1 MHDLQFAVFFCD
13 WESEKLRDSVLENER
28 FAVGMFLPQLL
39 IFSSE
44 QVFLP
49 DHFKSR
55 WTHILQIILSYKE
68 FYRCLIICFCAFLSI
83 HTFIWFL
90 TNGHFLLLENGAYPD
105 ITAQNRAVQN
115 PNALKTFQSSFPL
128 LMNIFIVLATFLRRH
143 RKIFNLLFFNRY
155 FLPLSWS
162 QPSSS
167 SSSLRLSSQG

>member
-1 MHDLQFAVFFCD
+1 M
-13 WESEKLRDSVLENER
+13 K
-28 FAVGMFLPQLL
+28 VGSF
-39 IFSSE
+39 INWARHI
-44 QVFLP
+44 P
-49 DHFKSR
+49 D
-55 WTHILQIILSYKE
+55 IN
-68 FYRCLIICFCAFLSI
+68 
-83 HTFIWFL
+83 TFIWFL

-162 QPSSS
+162 QSSSS
-167 SSSLRLSSQG
+167 SSSLRLSSQGKQLTGQKSLLLESEGSTYNQCTICCIKTLNTLAIY

>member
-1 MHDLQFAVFFCD
+1 M
-13 WESEKLRDSVLENER
+13 K
-28 FAVGMFLPQLL
+28 VGSF
-39 IFSSE
+39 INWARHI
-44 QVFLP
+44 P
-49 DHFKSR
+49 DINTS
-55 WTHILQIILSYKE
+55 
-68 FYRCLIICFCAFLSI
+68 
-83 HTFIWFL
+83 IWFL

-162 QPSSS
+162 QSSSS
-167 SSSLRLSSQG
+167 SSSLRLSSQGKQLTGQKSLLLESEGSTYNQCTICCIKTLNTLAIY